1 MSSDTMMASE
11 PDHLNLVQ
19 QLLVHQPIPGTM
31 TGNYRWPMLHNW
43 NSKNIDIM
51 IIIIINHKMI
61 FVNKSIN
68 TAYNPLIFSPPK
80 TAHKNPG
87 SYRHIPFFCFLNNNI
102 AIFIHCCGESKT
114 RKKKDYQITSFCNR
128 FLKS

>member
-31 TGNYRWPMLHNW
+31 TGNYRWPMLRNW
-43 NSKNIDIM
+43 NSKSIDII

-68 TAYNPLIFSPPK
+68 TASYNPLNFFSQN

-87 SYRHIPFFCFLNNNI
+87 SYRHIPFFLKNNNKT
-102 AIFIHCCGESKT
+102 IFIHYCGESKT
-114 RKKKDYQITSFCNR
+114 MKKKNYQITSFCNR
-128 FLKS
+128 FLIS